1 MLKSQRQKDRFPTK
15 EWQSNFLSSSQGN
28 IWQGNNTSKS
38 LDKVTIQACI
48 PSRTAFEG
56 QR

>member
-15 EWQSNFLSSSQGN
+15 EWQSNLSSSQGN